1 VVNKGEPKADTP
13 VVVLFRRGA
22 AGLSAAVDRS
32 VSAAATF
39 SDSRLLTDQIR
50 LLQRFHQDTY
60 HRTLTLL
67 CWGWRQQG
75 NLTDTG
81 EAAEMIRTALGAG
94 SAASLPLILKQTPT
108 LVDKGE
114 AKSAAREERKAKRQQ
129 VRLHSLPWMHVA
141 AGFPVGV

>member
-1 VVNKGEPKADTP
+1 
-13 VVVLFRRGA
+13 
-22 AGLSAAVDRS
+22 
-32 VSAAATF
+32 
-39 SDSRLLTDQIR
+39 
-50 LLQRFHQDTY
+50 
-60 HRTLTLL
+60 
-67 CWGWRQQG
+67 
-75 NLTDTG
+75 
-81 EAAEMIRTALGAG
+81 MIRKALGAG